1 MSSSNTYDTIPKIYL
16 GDIMILREIAT
27 AFKPK
32 LIKFSDGKFGIRV
45 RFLLFCHLYVDLKDT
60 HHKWGM
66 GSQHFKDCK
75 GSKEKAKEVFSSL
88 YDKYTIVN

>member
-1 MSSSNTYDTIPKIYL
+1 
-16 GDIMILREIAT
+16 MILKDIAT

-32 LIKFSDGKFGIRV
+32 LVEFDDGSFGIRV
-45 RFLLFCHLYVDLKDT
+45 RLLFRYVYIDLESTK
-60 HHKWGM
+60 HKWGM
-66 GSQHFKDCK
+66 ESYWFKYCK